1 MKKYLLVQV
10 YNCDKRRRMIC
21 QVQDS
26 ITGEYYHLTE
36 QEWELVKDE
45 TYSYE
50 QVEVY
55 RAELKARTYIQ
66 VIEES
71 HAKTRKGRRK

>member
-10 YNCDKRRRMIC
+10 YNCDKRRRMMY

-36 QEWELVKDE
+36 EEWETKREE
-45 TYSYE
+45 TYSYD
-50 QVEVY
+50 QVEVF
-55 RAELKARTYIQ
+55 RVELKARTYVQ